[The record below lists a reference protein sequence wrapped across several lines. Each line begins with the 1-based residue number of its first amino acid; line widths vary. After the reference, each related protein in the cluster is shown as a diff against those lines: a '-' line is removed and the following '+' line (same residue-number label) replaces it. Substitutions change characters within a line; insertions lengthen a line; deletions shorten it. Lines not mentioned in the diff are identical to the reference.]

1 MTHSSHRYE
10 NFYCSQIYL
19 KQYFIVTTFTS
30 TNIRL
35 THQHLA
41 GPYHQHKTIYCR
53 TPNLPCYCNNTSTKV
68 FLICSSEFIFFWSM
82 DLWNFTFQKLL
93 QCVNICHIFQ
103 GHTKQS
109 LKDLAQKF
117 VILLNVCAKTK
128 YAQNQKEE
136 MRNRPVMINFQK
148 SLKQ

>member
-19 KQYFIVTTFTS
+19 KQYFIVTTLTS

-41 GPYHQHKTIYCR
+41 GPYHQHKTLYCR

-68 FLICSSEFIFFWSM
+68 FLICSSKSFFLSM

-93 QCVNICHIFQ
+93 HSVLIFVIYFL
-103 GHTKQS
+103 GSSKNYLS

-117 VILLNVCAKTK
+117 VHTIEYLRKDKIRTK
-128 YAQNQKEE
+128 LEG
-136 MRNRPVMINFQK
+136 RNAEQARND
-148 SLKQ
+148 